1 MQVVI
6 DLDCAA
12 WADGVAEAAKNC
24 PQGAILADD
33 G

>member
-6 DLDCAA
+6 DLDRAA
-12 WADGVAEAAKNC
+12 WADGVIEAAETC
-24 PQGAILADD
+24 PQDAILVGD